1 MLINSTNTNAAPAL
15 TLPLPNLQCGADG
28 TARPDSF
35 RCNSG
40 ERTVSELQIPLH

>member
-28 TARPDSF
+28 TAGPTASAAIRV
-35 RCNSG
+35 R
-40 ERTVSELQIPLH
+40 EQ